1 MCSLKALKIMSSIVG
16 LLFKLNMKSLNYIS
30 MVETRKLKNTYSL
43 LDGVDNQQEII
54 QISGEFYEMQTQVF
68 LQILELIESK
78 EVLDK
83 ATQYLSELTRIIN
96 IPNYRP
102 MSLNSSLEIRIQH
115 ALIIAQSEGMSELWD
130 KIVEYKSKTY
140 RLNDISANI

>member
-1 MCSLKALKIMSSIVG
+1 MSSIVG
-16 LLFKLNMKSLNYIS
+16 LLFKLNIESLNYIG
-30 MVETRKLKNTYSL
+30 MAETRKLKDTAPL
-43 LDGVDNQQEII
+43 LDGPENQQEMI
-54 QISGEFYEMQTQVF
+54 QINSEFYEMQTQVF

-83 ATQYLSELTRIIN
+83 ATQYLSELIRIIN

-102 MSLNSSLEIRIQH
+102 MPLNESLGARIQQ
-115 ALIIAQSEGMSELWD
+115 AFRIAQDEGLLELQN
-130 KIVEYKSKTY
+130 KIIEYKSKTY